1 MINSVDIWLSGG
13 AKISNENLYD
23 NPKIQ
28 FFLKEVKDYFLSLS
42 IEDVPIEDMQ
52 LAYSK
57 INLSELEWF
66 YAKNTSYMDYIEHK
80 NEALGFKYKVFKKQK
95 KFSSIKEALDNNF
108 DCSGLLGEKQLIYF
122 QSNTD
127 ICVSNY
133 NADMSIDNSIIH
145 FKIKNDFK
153 TIVSKISFERKIHID
168 TNIILNILV
177 AGEQGEHNVIE
188 LDFYNEKIKKLKRLL
203 QVMMRY
209 ISTKI
214 FTKS

>member
-1 MINSVDIWLSGG
+1 
-13 AKISNENLYD
+13 
-23 NPKIQ
+23 
-28 FFLKEVKDYFLSLS
+28 
-42 IEDVPIEDMQ
+42 
-52 LAYSK
+52 
-57 INLSELEWF
+57 
-66 YAKNTSYMDYIEHK
+66 
-80 NEALGFKYKVFKKQK
+80 
-95 KFSSIKEALDNNF
+95 
-108 DCSGLLGEKQLIYF
+108 
-122 QSNTD
+122 
-127 ICVSNY
+127 
-133 NADMSIDNSIIH
+133 MSIDNSIIH